1 MFLLSM
7 LVDFVIPAQY
17 ITQRN
22 NNNNMSTSGLLS
34 SVLLLAM
41 MLQLMSAEQG
51 NVALHVYTVPQGKKR
66 HRPLL
71 IFW

>member
-1 MFLLSM
+1 M
-7 LVDFVIPAQY
+7 LVDPDIPAQY

-22 NNNNMSTSGLLS
+22 NSNIMSASGLLS

-51 NVALHVYTVPQGKKR
+51 NVALHIYTVSQEETSPDFTN
-66 HRPLL
+66 
-71 IFW
+71 I